1 MRHQSLLASL
11 LYLPALAFGQS
22 TSVPTLHTD
31 VRLTT
36 VDVVITDK
44 NGNPVPGLKKED
56 FSVRENK
63 QAQALRGFEEHT
75 GATPTQ
81 YDPPRP
87 GVFTNATAARGGVSN
102 VLLID
107 FLNTPPQDQP
117 FMRDQLVKFVQAQPS
132 GTRTAIFAMNSSV
145 TLLQDFT
152 ADPRILKAALVGMG
166 TRFSAFVTKPQ
177 AGPNEDVQALEAIYE
192 SGNPAV
198 QSVVAGLMQ
207 VTNDIQTRQ
216 DSVVTRN
223 NALYT
228 MQCLREVAEYLA
240 GVNGRKNLVWVSGGF
255 PTIIQ
260 RDVESTGNPFV
271 GNEMLGTEMQQ
282 TQNLLASSQISVYP
296 VDPRGVPVRPSQLP
310 GNDLLASDLAAQ
322 QRMNG
327 SRSFSPQDK
336 EYDNNVFQEHVSM
349 EQLADATGGKAF
361 FNTNDIAQGM
371 KQAIDDG
378 TRFYTL
384 SYTPPA
390 SAKPGQFR
398 DIEVS
403 VKGKGLHLAY
413 RRGYFAVPPRG
424 ATPSPLNSKKTSL
437 AMQPMAPQSS
447 EVLFQLEVSKPA
459 ANTDASKVIGAPVF
473 EAQPHGTYQLNAIV
487 DFSTLQFSPDAEGKM
502 HGVVDVATVIY
513 DKNGKVLDS
522 RNDRA
527 TLALDDARYQ
537 AMLKS
542 GMRYH
547 QIVALPDKGDGYVRV
562 AVHDAMTD
570 KLGTVQ
576 MAMDSIRTSAKPH

>member
-1 MRHQSLLASL
+1 MRHHSLIASFL
-11 LYLPALAFGQS
+11 LLPALASGQNV
-22 TSVPTLHTD
+22 SVPTLHTD

-44 NGNPVPGLKKED
+44 NGNPVPGLKRED
-56 FSVRENK
+56 FSLRENK

-75 GATPTQ
+75 GTTPTQ

-117 FMRDQLVKFVQAQPS
+117 FMRDQLVKFVQAQPA

-152 ADPRILKAALVGMG
+152 ADPRILKAALVSMG
-166 TRFSAFVTKPQ
+166 TRFSAFVTKPP
-177 AGPNEDVQALEAIYE
+177 AVPNENVQALETLYE

-198 QSVVAGLMQ
+198 QSIVAGLMQ

-255 PTIIQ
+255 PTVIQ
-260 RDVESTGNPFV
+260 RDVEATGNPFV

-336 EYDNNVFQEHVSM
+336 EYDNSVFQEHVSM

-384 SYTPPA
+384 SYTPPL
-390 SAKPGQFR
+390 SVKPGQFR

-403 VKGKGLHLAY
+403 VRGKGLHLAY
-413 RRGYFAVPPRG
+413 RHGYFAVPPRG
-424 ATPSPLNSKKTSL
+424 ATPSALNSKKTSL

-447 EVLFQLEVSKPA
+447 EVLFQMEVSKPTTNIDA
-459 ANTDASKVIGAPVF
+459 AKVIGAPVF
-473 EAQPHGTYQLNAIV
+473 EAQPHGTYQLNAVV
-487 DFSTLQFSPDAEGKM
+487 DFSTLQFSPDADGKM